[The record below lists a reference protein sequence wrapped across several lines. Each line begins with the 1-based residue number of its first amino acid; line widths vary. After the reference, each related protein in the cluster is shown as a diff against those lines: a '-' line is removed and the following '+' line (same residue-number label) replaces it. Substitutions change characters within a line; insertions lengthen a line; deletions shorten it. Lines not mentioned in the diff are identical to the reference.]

1 MNYIEKVKSLLEVEL
16 KMKGTDYEDLLD
28 VYGLLVLT
36 VGKNCTNEHIHNAW
50 SIWQNKTQPEHRSLK
65 PFIELTEKVQ
75 DLDEL
80 YRQAV
85 IKVAKVSR

>member
-1 MNYIEKVKSLLEVEL
+1 MNYIEKVKNLLEAEL

-36 VGKNCTNEHIHNAW
+36 VGKNCTNKNIHDAW

-65 PFIELTEKVQ
+65 PFMKLTKKVQ
-75 DLDEL
+75 DLDEP

-85 IKVAKVSR
+85 IKVAKFT